1 VITFLFHRKR
11 LLFWLLRAYIKK
23 RKKTIVGFF
32 LAGIIVSL
40 LSFIALPKIAP
51 TLLVNTQK
59 VGIVG
64 TYTIETLPLDIQ
76 NKISL
81 GLTSLTA
88 SGEATPSAA
97 LSFANSAD
105 GKTYTFVLRDD
116 LYWQDGKKFTAYD
129 VNYNFKDA
137 QITAKSDSEVI
148 VTLKEPFAPF
158 PTVLSQPL
166 FRKGLVGLS
175 GGKALAG
182 YGEYKV
188 AAITPRGSFVS
199 ALAIEGNTRETQGKR
214 IMYKFYPN
222 EEEAKM
228 RFMLGEVQTLINI
241 IDPNPFQNWKSVQ
254 ISSLRNYNQLVTVFY
269 NTSLPL
275 LSDKSVRQALTYAI
289 PRDFPQE
296 ALAASP
302 INPKSWAYAAQNKY
316 SPNVETAQKLLK
328 ESKEAT
334 GASEMKLTLTT
345 TPQFKDLAQEIKTE
359 WKKID
364 VETTL
369 QIVDIIPPDPQVLL
383 ERFKIPNDPDQ
394 YILWHSLQNTN
405 VSHFS
410 NPKIDKLL
418 EDGRQTTNIEERLQI
433 YTDFQRH
440 IMDEA
445 PAAFLY
451 YPTVYTI
458 SRK

>member
-1 VITFLFHRKR
+1 MITYLFHRKR
-11 LLFWLLRAYIKK
+11 LIFWLIRAYIKK
-23 RKKTIVGFF
+23 RKKTIIGFF
-32 LAGIIVSL
+32 LAGIFVSL
-40 LSFIALPKIAP
+40 LVFIAFPKIAP
-51 TLLVNTQK
+51 ALLFNTQK

-81 GLTSLTA
+81 GLTSLA
-88 SGEATPSAA
+88 ESGQSSPSAA

-137 QITAKSDSEVI
+137 QITAKSDSEVA

-158 PTVLSQPL
+158 PIVLSQPL

-188 AAITPRGSFVS
+188 TAITPRGSFVS
-199 ALAIEGNTRETQGKR
+199 ALTIEGNTTETQGKR
-214 IMYKFYPN
+214 IMYKFYPS

-228 RFMLGEVQTLINI
+228 RFMLGEVQVLINI

-254 ISSLRNYNQLVTVFY
+254 IISLQNYNQLVTVFY

-289 PRDFPQE
+289 PRNFPQE
-296 ALAASP
+296 AQAASP
-302 INPKSWAYAAQNKY
+302 ISPKSWAYVAQNKY
-316 SPNVETAQKLLK
+316 SPNIETAQKLLK

-334 GASEMKLTLTT
+334 GASEMRLTLTT
-345 TPQFKDLAQEIKTE
+345 TPQFKDLAQSIKNE

-364 VETTL
+364 IETTL

-394 YILWHSLQNTN
+394 YILWHSLQSTN
-405 VSHFS
+405 VSRFS
-410 NPKIDKLL
+410 SPKIDKLL
-418 EDGRQTTNIEERLQI
+418 EDGRQTTNQEERLQI
-433 YTDFQRH
+433 YSDFQRH

-451 YPTVYTI
+451 FPTVYTI

>member
-1 VITFLFHRKR
+1 MITFLFHRKR
-11 LLFWLLRAYIKK
+11 LIFWLLRAYIKK
-23 RKKTIVGFF
+23 RKRTIVGFF
-32 LAGIIVSL
+32 LAGILVSL
-40 LSFIALPKIAP
+40 IGFIAFPRILP
-51 TLLVNTQK
+51 TLSLNTQK
-59 VGIVG
+59 AGIIG

-81 GLTSLTA
+81 GLTRLTE
-88 SGEATPSAA
+88 SGDATPSAA
-97 LSFANSAD
+97 LSFTNSPD

-116 LYWQDGKKFTAYD
+116 LYWQDGKKFTAGD

-137 QITAKSDSEVI
+137 QITAKSDNEVVI
-148 VTLKEPFAPF
+148 TLKEPFAPL
-158 PTVLSQPL
+158 PTVVSQPL
-166 FRKGLVGLS
+166 FRKGLVGLA

-188 AAITPRGSFVS
+188 AAVTPRGSYVS
-199 ALAIEGNTRETQGKR
+199 MLTIEGNTRETQGKR
-214 IMYKFYPN
+214 ITYKFYPG

-228 RFMLGEVQTLINI
+228 RFMLGEVQSLVNI
-241 IDPNPFQNWKSVQ
+241 VDAGEFDNWKNVQ
-254 ISSLRNYNQLVTVFY
+254 ISGLRNYHQLVTVFY

-275 LSDKSVRQALTYAI
+275 LSDKNVRQALTYAI
-289 PRDFPQE
+289 PRNFPAE
-296 ALAASP
+296 ALAFSP
-302 INPKSWAYAAQNKY
+302 LNPKSWAYFAQNKY
-316 SPNVETAQKLLK
+316 SQNIETSKKLLK

-334 GASEMKLTLTT
+334 STAKMSLTLTT
-345 TPQFKDLAQEIKTE
+345 TPQFKDLANEIKNE
-359 WKKID
+359 WGKID
-364 VETTL
+364 VETNL

-394 YILWHSLQNTN
+394 YMLWHSLQSTN
-405 VSHFS
+405 VSRLA

-418 EDGRQTTNIEERLQI
+418 EDGRQTANMEERLQI
-433 YTDFQRH
+433 YADFQRY

-451 YPTVYTI
+451 FPTVYTV